1 MCDSIAFDFDGTL
14 IDISIRDYLIYRDI
28 LTEGNYKY
36 LSFNNYW
43 EMRRS
48 KINIFNLLQSS
59 NVDEKYF
66 DYFIQ
71 KRKSLIEVEEYLKKD
86 ILFPHTIKTLKDLT
100 QHYNCYLVTMRN
112 NKFNALRQIE
122 WLGINGYFKEIIVTP
137 QNKINTF
144 SKIKNL
150 KFVIGDT
157 ENDIIPAN
165 KLAIISIA
173 ITTGIR
179 NEKSLK
185 EYEPNFLI
193 KDLIEI
199 KNILYNV

>member
-14 IDISIRDYLIYRDI
+14 IDISMRDYLIYCDI
-28 LTEGNYKY
+28 LTEGNYKH
-36 LSFNNYW
+36 LSFNIYW

-59 NVDEKYF
+59 NVNEKYF

-71 KRKSLIEVEEYLKKD
+71 KRKSLIEIEEYLKKD
-86 ILFPHTIKTLKDLT
+86 ILFPHTIEILKDLT
-100 QHYNCYLVTMRN
+100 QYYNCYLVTMRN
-112 NKFNALRQIE
+112 NKFNTLRQIE
-122 WLGINGYFKEIIVTP
+122 WLGISNYFKEIIVTS
-137 QNKINTF
+137 QSKIDTF
-144 SKIKNL
+144 SKIKKL

-165 KLAIISIA
+165 KLAINSIA
-173 ITTGIR
+173 VTTGIR
-179 NEKSLK
+179 NEKLLK
-185 EYEPNFLI
+185 EYKPNFLI